1 MRKLFDSARIFLENI
16 PNSGLFPILIKALFF
31 ITLAYFILN
40 YIQYKLLADNKQN
53 IKTKRIITIILKY
66 IDAILGWLFIL
77 TIAILVYIAFK
88 IKFEEFVEIYG
99 FHLLILFLTLFLV
112 LISEKNNLDSIR
124 ILIVKIKTFFDAI
137 FLIEPE
143 KVNDLL
149 KIRLNVSNDLLE
161 KEHELKTLS
170 LELDKLRDSIALE
183 KSLKYNGIY
192 YKIEENFLVNHENL
206 DTGSLNTILFILR
219 NLENLKNRVTSEITR
234 LIRFSRQNLQIGT
247 GLSLIAIVFL
257 FFSYNSSENNLRDN
271 FKSGVLDLGNY
282 LSFYFPKISIV
293 ILIEVI
299 AFFFLRLYKKS
310 ILDIKK
316 LQSEKT
322 YVDFKII
329 TLKLAIISKNEHN
342 LTYLVNSSFSKS
354 LSVDRIEN
362 EDELITHN
370 QISDIIKE
378 LIKKI
383 K

>member
-362 EDELITHN
+362 
-370 QISDIIKE
+370 
-378 LIKKI
+378 
-383 K
+383 